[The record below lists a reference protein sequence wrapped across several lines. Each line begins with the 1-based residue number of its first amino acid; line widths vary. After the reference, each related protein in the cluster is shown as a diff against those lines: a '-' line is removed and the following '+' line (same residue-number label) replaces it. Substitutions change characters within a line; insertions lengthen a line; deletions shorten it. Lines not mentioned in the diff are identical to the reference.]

1 MAATPTGP
9 ETGGS
14 DAKLLEQE
22 RHKPRQ
28 LWSDLRA
35 GFQFM
40 LKSLD
45 VTLALAWCT
54 VTAIPHALRV
64 GIDAQDIAELDA
76 MKETGEGPKA
86 AASLRRL
93 AARVEESRG
102 EGAMGDTERVP
113 REGMDRL
120 VTMTPAGIA
129 KFEDEVLRY
138 TVLRRLDLGPALTMG
153 GADALR
159 WILSRIEDETA
170 ENLVHDHWHPQIAG
184 PLQVLLVALRQS
196 LERAGERT
204 AWVSAD
210 GKREALRDEQLGLS
224 SSSS

>member
-1 MAATPTGP
+1 MTETPGT
-9 ETGGS
+9 E
-14 DAKLLEQE
+14 
-22 RHKPRQ
+22 PRR

-40 LKSLD
+40 LQSLD

-64 GIDAQDIAELDA
+64 GIDAQDIEELDA
-76 MKETGEGPKA
+76 MKETTEGPKA

-93 AARVEESRG
+93 AARIDESRG
-102 EGAMGDTERVP
+102 VGRMGDMERVP
-113 REGMDRL
+113 REGADRL
-120 VTMTPAGIA
+120 VTMTPAGA
-129 KFEDEVLRY
+129 AMLEEDALRY
-138 TVLRRLDLGPALTMG
+138 TVLRRLDLGPILTMG
-153 GADALR
+153 GADALL
-159 WILSRIEDETA
+159 WILSRVEDEVA
-170 ENLVHDHWHPQIAG
+170 ENLVSDHWHPQIAG

-210 GKREALRDEQLGLS
+210 GKREAQR
-224 SSSS
+224 